1 MGRSGGGFSTKIHVL
16 TDALGLP
23 LRFILTGGQVHD
35 VSQAETLLTGQSSE
49 YVIGDKGYASAAVLE
64 FIERQG
70 AIPVIPPHPR
80 SLSSHYWFDR
90 HLYKERHAVECFFN
104 KLKHYRRIFS
114 RFDKLAARFLSFV
127 CFASALI
134 CLR

>member
-1 MGRSGGGFSTKIHVL
+1 
-16 TDALGLP
+16 
-23 LRFILTGGQVHD
+23 
-35 VSQAETLLTGQSSE
+35 VSQAEALLSGQPSE

-80 SLSSHYWFDR
+80 SLGLHYWFDR

-114 RFDKLAARFLSFV
+114 RFDKLATRFLSFV